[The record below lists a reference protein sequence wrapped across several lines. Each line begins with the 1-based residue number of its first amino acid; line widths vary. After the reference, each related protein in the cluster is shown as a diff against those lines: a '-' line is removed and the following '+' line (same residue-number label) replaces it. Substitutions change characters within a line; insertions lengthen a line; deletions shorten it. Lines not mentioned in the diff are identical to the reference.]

1 MKNPI
6 FKYVAATVLCLAAST
21 GIAAPPMGPPG
32 AHLGGNPMQMVA
44 RMSEQLELS
53 EEQQDSVIALLRSE
67 QEEIAGEREHLK
79 ELHLLMMAQG
89 EEFDPEVAHDFA
101 EQIGAATA
109 KLAYSRAYTFAQI
122 RTILDD
128 DQRAKLSE
136 MQERRKSQGK
146 GRRERAGGN
155 SE

>member
-1 MKNPI
+1 MNKLI
-6 FKYVAATVLCLAAST
+6 TKYIAATALCLVASA

-32 AHLGGNPMQMVA
+32 AHPGGSPMQMVA
-44 RMSEQLELS
+44 RMSDQLELS

-79 ELHLLMMAQG
+79 ELHSLMMAQD
-89 EEFDPEVAHDFA
+89 EEFDPETAQDIA

-109 KLAYSRAYTFAQI
+109 KLAYSRAHTFAQI

-136 MQERRKSQGK
+136 MLERRKSQGK
-146 GRRERAGGN
+146 GRRERG
-155 SE
+155 ERQ